1 MLYFDSNKYTR
12 QGFIL
17 GRKERLT
24 YLPTSAIQI
33 PGRTPKFPWTLA
45 HFPRDPNKFSSLAEL
60 PWYIIYMKY
69 TKSNCMPSNCQPMPV
84 KSRDKV
90 QNLLYCNG
98 KSY

>member
-17 GRKERLT
+17 GRKERLA

-33 PGRTPKFPWTLA
+33 PGRTPKCPWTLA
-45 HFPRDPNKFSSLAEL
+45 HFYRHHKQFSLLAEL
-60 PWYIIYMKY
+60 HRYIIYIKY
-69 TKSNCMPSNCQPMPV
+69 KKSNCMSSNCQPMPV
-84 KSRDKV
+84 KLRDKV